1 MSYEA
6 IRLWCIQFGSEY
18 ARRLKRRQGRLGDTW
33 HLDEVFVTILPP
45 RCNVVPASATYGR
58 LMPRGAGFC
67 YVFTALSSSDSRH
80 FHRLPRSGVRCQA
93 VSICTGSCTRITR
106 AASRN
111 QRCLGFRWRMAKFE
125 PRSDNKCS
133 LSASRCR
140 GADGRTGTAAAAE
153 VGLRFFRM
161 GARSGASRPWL
172 GVECSWVAT
181 TEGRRSVSLRRW
193 FDARTGRAG
202 QAHLPRRPPT
212 DVSEARG
219 TRRTRTGKQARWR
232 RRGRKNCPGR
242 DARDGHIPRQ
252 VYERPRASSRVSGAL
267 TGATAQLTRRPRR
280 VGSAARP
287 SQAAIPS
294 TVPGRIS

>member
-1 MSYEA
+1 MSFRDVEDLLAQRGITVSYEA

-153 VGLRFFRM
+153 VGLRFSGWERGPGPADRGWGSSVRGWRQRRADDLYLYGGGLTPELAELVKRTFRGVHLLTYLKREELVELGRENKLD
-161 GARSGASRPWL
+161 GAA
-172 GVECSWVAT
+172 E
-181 TEGRRSVSLRRW
+181 
-193 FDARTGRAG
+193 
-202 QAHLPRRPPT
+202 
-212 DVSEARG
+212 
-219 TRRTRTGKQARWR
+219 
-232 RRGRKNCPGR
+232 
-242 DARDGHIPRQ
+242 
-252 VYERPRASSRVSGAL
+252 
-267 TGATAQLTRRPRR
+267 
-280 VGSAARP
+280 AARIAQDETLGTDT
-287 SQAAIPS
+287 SETGI
-294 TVPGRIS
+294 